1 MRRHLLLLLVLM
13 LTVGM
18 VFAFTS
24 CGDDDEEEEVSYSLD
39 SSAFNSTVALNGA
52 LSLNGLTVVGSDGS
66 SVAVSADMVGGLDTS
81 SVGSKELTV
90 SYHGVTLTVGYTVK
104 YKVTFVI
111 EGEESVQLVD
121 EASQVVFPEPP
132 SIVGKQF
139 DSWSVQLPSAL
150 TGNLRID
157 AIYKTLSS
165 ATETAYTWTGNGA
178 INLQGYAAEGSAIT
192 YTVTDANG
200 ATLSDVAL
208 TLDPAASKITY
219 SLGSYETVVIS
230 ISGDGVMSKS
240 WRVEKTTA
248 PTVTIANGNEAIG
261 ITIGDKRNSQK
272 INVAGSPVGLK
283 YTVELNNANINAA
296 AANGYLFVDVLKAGV
311 TEITL
316 KAVNETNELESV
328 SVVQYVVVTPKTLTI
343 ANNTTEYG
351 IEDIWTVGRE
361 NAGKLTTLSAYAG
374 SVEDIGDDFYA
385 NLYFVTGNENVSVND
400 GMISLAN
407 VSRDPDIVEIK
418 AVFGYKGVT
427 LESAPM
433 KVRCVYNGVNVY
445 SYAELYTETKKADPR
460 PIVLQNNIKDD
471 FSSENYTN
479 IQSTYDLQYYKNIYG
494 DGTDLFINNT
504 MIKVLVEFRNNVYG
518 NGYEIN
524 AHNATIGTLDATG
537 NPTDAT
543 LFRGPL
549 NFVAMTQSGGA
560 ISVKGQDNIVF
571 AVYENVTLNNVV
583 LKSCD
588 LEAVDGQVDLS
599 DLEYAGTTVEVLGD
613 NVTIEYSRLMNGRT
627 VLRVFGDID
636 DSEQEIHL
644 TVKNTLIKGSREFNA
659 RIGSNRFVS
668 NPNVASPLLPGDGGS
683 DYTAKKNYNNM
694 SASEKAAYDDKYIN
708 TYVVFEN
715 VIFEDAGIF
724 SIALDSHFA
733 GEALHN
739 GSGYLGGVLEGW
751 YGLAKTSY
759 GAKITLKDDVRLYS
773 WKTLD
778 SIDSSTLI
786 ENNLGSDNSFAKVNF
801 NVREILETSIAN
813 NPAYSNIIYKY
824 AGNDYVHAGI
834 AFFGGGKNYGV
845 VENAITANEIV
856 GYLQEYEVSFDD
868 LGDKAYL
875 STAAG
880 NSSFYFL
887 IYNSLSDFTYEKQLN
902 MPNKYSCL
910 YK

>member
-1 MRRHLLLLLVLM
+1 
-13 LTVGM
+13 
-18 VFAFTS
+18 
-24 CGDDDEEEEVSYSLD
+24 
-39 SSAFNSTVALNGA
+39 
-52 LSLNGLTVVGSDGS
+52 
-66 SVAVSADMVGGLDTS
+66 
-81 SVGSKELTV
+81 
-90 SYHGVTLTVGYTVK
+90 
-104 YKVTFVI
+104 
-111 EGEESVQLVD
+111 
-121 EASQVVFPEPP
+121 
-132 SIVGKQF
+132 
-139 DSWSVQLPSAL
+139 
-150 TGNLRID
+150 
-157 AIYKTLSS
+157 
-165 ATETAYTWTGNGA
+165 
-178 INLQGYAAEGSAIT
+178 
-192 YTVTDANG
+192 
-200 ATLSDVAL
+200 
-208 TLDPAASKITY
+208 
-219 SLGSYETVVIS
+219 
-230 ISGDGVMSKS
+230 MSKS

-283 YTVELNNANINAA
+283 YTVELNNSNINAA

-361 NAGKLTTLSAYAG
+361 NAGKLTALSAYAG

-636 DSEQEIHL
+636 DSEQKIHL

-824 AGNDYVHAGI
+824 NGNDYVHAGI